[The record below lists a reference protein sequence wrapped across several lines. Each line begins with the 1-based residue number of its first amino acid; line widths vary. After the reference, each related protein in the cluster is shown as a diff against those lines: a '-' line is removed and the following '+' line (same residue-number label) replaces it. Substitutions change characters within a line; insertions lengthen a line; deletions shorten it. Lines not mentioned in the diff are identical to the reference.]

1 MTIGGAALC
10 AGLFVRERLG
20 RLAAERRVAE
30 AETHA
35 AQLNDEL
42 RNYRRA
48 RNNKL
53 YRHAL
58 EDVGFAATQALL
70 RVKAERQRLN
80 DEWTVIEQL
89 LETGKKGL
97 Q

>member
-1 MTIGGAALC
+1 M
-10 AGLFVRERLG
+10 G
-20 RLAAERRVAE
+20 RLSAERRAGEAE
-30 AETHA
+30 AHA
-35 AQLNDEL
+35 AELNDEL

-80 DEWTVIEQL
+80 DEWTVIEHI
-89 LETGKKGL
+89 LEAGKKGMEP
-97 Q
+97 